1 MAKFKLNDYE
11 TVVTSIK
18 EIAPDVCLLT
28 FKKKWHFLAGQVVG
42 IALKGGD
49 DPRMYSLSGGTDDK
63 EGEIIFDVKP
73 EGSLTPRLAKLK
85 VGDKFFISEPFGEFT
100 ANEKPAWWIASG
112 TGVAPFASMVRS
124 GFTENKRLIQ
134 GGRFTYSFY
143 FEDLFKKALGKN
155 YIRCCSQET
164 GEELYSGRVT
174 SWLEEQTDLP
184 KDVLYYICGNA
195 EMVVDARDI
204 LIKKEIPYENIHS
217 EIYF

>member
-11 TVVTSIK
+11 TVVTSTK
-18 EIAPDVCLLT
+18 EIAPNVCLLT

-49 DPRMYSLSGGTDDK
+49 DPRMYSLSGGTEDK
-63 EGEIIFDVKP
+63 EGEIIFDIKP
-73 EGSLTPRLAKLK
+73 EGSLTPRLSKLK
-85 VGDKFFISEPFGEFT
+85 VGDKLFVSEPFGEFT
-100 ANEKPAWWIASG
+100 ANAEPAWWIASG
-112 TGVAPFASMVRS
+112 TGIAPFASMVRS

-134 GGRFTYSFY
+134 GGRFAYSFY
-143 FEDLFKKALGKN
+143 FEDLFKKALGEN

-164 GEELYSGRVT
+164 VEGLYPCRVT
-174 SWLEEQTDLP
+174 SWLEAQTDLP
-184 KDVLYYICGNA
+184 KEVSYYICGNA

-204 LIKKEIPYENIHS
+204 LIKKEIPFENIHS